1 MSWLA
6 RSIATSL
13 RLDDDDANPPDSDNF
28 AEKVAAGGTDSDRSD
43 DDEEYADEQRGGG
56 MKEDLSELK
65 QTLTRQ
71 IWGVASFLAPPPPPP
86 LPNRHQR
93 PDLFAVDRDSA
104 VSDEEIEVDSAK
116 CRSGGYRDLGQML
129 PFRLEDQIGGAV
141 GITEE
146 SLAFAS
152 NIAHHPETWLDFPL
166 SEEDDIDDFDMSDA
180 QCKHAEAVERLV
192 PRLAALRIELC
203 PVHMSWGYFWKVYF
217 VLLYSRL
224 NRHDAEMLSTQQLA
238 EARSLWMQELQ
249 KRLKPES
256 FQIRSSTLYE
266 KESSCSYADDFI
278 PYSPRFRKYTDN
290 LTSSFQPATCA
301 ATELEIE
308 KYPVVSS
315 DSPMVDK
322 SVIREESVTQTR
334 EKGAV
339 AGPSS
344 KGSFRQFD
352 DDDDGDAWLEQQSV
366 DGYCGPTIFFGTDDD
381 VSFSDLEDDCTT
393 PMKSKSPVKYSDV
406 SPKAS

>member
-166 SEEDDIDDFDMSDA
+166 SEEDDIDGISYF
-180 QCKHAEAVERLV
+180 
-192 PRLAALRIELC
+192 LR
-203 PVHMSWGYFWKVYF
+203 
-217 VLLYSRL
+217 
-224 NRHDAEMLSTQQLA
+224 T
-238 EARSLWMQELQ
+238 
-249 KRLKPES
+249 
-256 FQIRSSTLYE
+256 
-266 KESSCSYADDFI
+266 CS
-278 PYSPRFRKYTDN
+278 
-290 LTSSFQPATCA
+290 
-301 ATELEIE
+301 
-308 KYPVVSS
+308 
-315 DSPMVDK
+315 
-322 SVIREESVTQTR
+322 
-334 EKGAV
+334 
-339 AGPSS
+339 
-344 KGSFRQFD
+344 
-352 DDDDGDAWLEQQSV
+352 
-366 DGYCGPTIFFGTDDD
+366 
-381 VSFSDLEDDCTT
+381 
-393 PMKSKSPVKYSDV
+393 
-406 SPKAS
+406 

>member
-13 RLDDDDANPPDSDNF
+13 RLDENDDQNQISGDF
-28 AEKVAAGGTDSDRSD
+28 VAAGETDSDQTDYD
-43 DDEEYADEQRGGG
+43 DDEQRGGG
-56 MKEDLSELK
+56 MKEDFSELK

-86 LPNRHQR
+86 PPLPSLRQR
-93 PDLFAVDRDSA
+93 SDLYAGDRSLEA
-104 VSDEEIEVDSAK
+104 SDEEIEVDSGK
-116 CRSGGYRDLGQML
+116 CMSGGYRDLAQML

-203 PVHMSWGYFWKVYF
+203 PAHMSKGYFWMVYF

-224 NRHDAEMLSTQQLA
+224 NRHDAETLSTQQLA
-238 EARSLWMQELQ
+238 AARSLWMQELQ

-256 FQIRSSTLYE
+256 FQIRSSTLYA
-266 KESSCSYADDFI
+266 KESSCLHDVDFD
-278 PYSPRFRKYTDN
+278 PYSPRFRKFTDS
-290 LTSSFQPATCA
+290 LTSAFESPTCA
-301 ATELEIE
+301 ATESEVE
-308 KYPVVSS
+308 KYPAVSS
-315 DSPMVDK
+315 ESPTVDK
-322 SVIREESVTQTR
+322 SVIREEPVTRTT
-334 EKGAV
+334 EKEVV
-339 AGPSS
+339 AGPSH
-344 KGSFRQFD
+344 KGSIQQYD
-352 DDDDGDAWLEQQSV
+352 DDEDGDDWLEQQSV

-381 VSFSDLEDDCTT
+381 VSFSDLEEDCNM
-393 PMKSKSPVKYSDV
+393 PMKSKSPLNNLDIST
-406 SPKAS
+406 KAS